1 MKGILGRKLGMTQIF
16 NDEGIVTPVT
26 VIEAG
31 PCYVTQKK
39 TVESDGYNAIQL
51 GFVEVLEKRVNQP
64 KRRHLEKAKVPMLR
78 YLREIRV
85 DDIDSYETGQKLDA
99 SIFELGDVIDVTG
112 ISKGKGF
119 AGGVKR
125 HNFRGGPK
133 THGQS
138 DRHRAPG
145 SVGAGS
151 TPGRIFKGTRMAG
164 QMGNEQV
171 TLQNL
176 KIALVDPEKNIIAVK
191 GAVPGAKNGLVIIHE
206 AVKGKRK
213 SGDEG

>member
-16 NDEGIVTPVT
+16 DDEGIITPVT

-39 TVESDGYNAIQL
+39 TVESDGYNAIQI
-51 GFVEVLEKRVNQP
+51 GFDEISEKRVNQP
-64 KRRHLEKAKVPMLR
+64 MRHHLEKAKVPMLR

-85 DDIDSYETGQKLDA
+85 DDVDSYETGQKIDA

-112 ISKGKGF
+112 TSKGKGF

-145 SVGAGS
+145 SAGAGS
-151 TPGRIFKGTRMAG
+151 TPGRVFKGTRMAG
-164 QMGNEQV
+164 QMGNERK

-176 KIALVDPEKNIIAVK
+176 KVALVDPEKNIIAVK
-191 GAVPGAKNGLVIIHE
+191 GAVPGAKNGLVIIKE
-206 AVKGKRK
+206 AVKTNRK
-213 SGDEG
+213 SGDK